1 MVASLLAAFLL
12 SLQLPQAETTTF
24 ADGATAELYAR
35 ARVRHVRQDS
45 LVRDYQ
51 AVVHTRMDVTA
62 GRSRFGRQTALVAH
76 ETVASVT
83 WRAPNDLRVRV
94 LGARS
99 AAPVLRM
106 MVGLNPELDDELDD
120 DVREELRQEVWFDR
134 PWFIPRSLGDSIRL
148 MGVPDRAALHPLAAD
163 ATEYY
168 RFAITDSVSLSVPGR
183 VVRAIKMSVKPKELG
198 ASLVAGDMWIDRET
212 GDVVRLMIVFIGRYL
227 WEEPDGTSPQDSTA
241 ALKENEWANRMLS
254 VEADIEYAL
263 VRQRYWLP
271 HRQLLAI
278 TAEIPWFVNAAIPAR
293 AVSTFSDYQVNTSP
307 DLSFVLQVEDDRTES
322 PPRTR
327 IVAKVGDRYSDD
339 ASTHEERYKNGYY
352 RAGRWS
358 DGRWEVDV
366 PPARSLVSY
375 AWGDEFK
382 VALDA
387 DEQRR
392 IRESVAELA
401 SISEGLPRQWI
412 GQRRLQVAWER
423 FSDIVRFNRV
433 QGLSLGAGLQFRPG
447 PSFTTVL
454 LTGRFAFGDLRPTAS
469 AVLRR
474 DGPSGRFDL
483 SAFWTVSEVEPWT
496 GGLGVGNSIN
506 AFSTGHDDAEY
517 YRKLG
522 AGISYQWNTGVL
534 QDFQF
539 AAFVE
544 SHESTPTAVSAP
556 IPNLFG
562 DGTFPSNTAVAE
574 DVFLHTTLSRL
585 TRIGFTE
592 LQTGADLL
600 GNQDTAAV
608 RLWGSAAIPFRVIQ
622 RTGMLTLRAGAT
634 VGDSLE
640 QMGYRLGG
648 PQTVRGYLYGTR
660 VARQFWSA
668 QLDFA
673 LRKSPIWAPVI
684 FGDVGDTFSSDPLI
698 GGGVGLSLLNG
709 MIRFS
714 LSKGFHPAT
723 DLRFDLVFRAPR

>member
-1 MVASLLAAFLL
+1 MVASLLALFLL

-327 IVAKVGDRYSDD
+327 IVAKVGDRYM
-339 ASTHEERYKNGYY
+339 RMI
-352 RAGRWS
+352 
-358 DGRWEVDV
+358 
-366 PPARSLVSY
+366 
-375 AWGDEFK
+375 
-382 VALDA
+382 
-387 DEQRR
+387 QRR
-392 IRESVAELA
+392 RVY
-401 SISEGLPRQWI
+401 PR
-412 GQRRLQVAWER
+412 
-423 FSDIVRFNRV
+423 
-433 QGLSLGAGLQFRPG
+433 GAL
-447 PSFTTVL
+447 
-454 LTGRFAFGDLRPTAS
+454 
-469 AVLRR
+469 
-474 DGPSGRFDL
+474 
-483 SAFWTVSEVEPWT
+483 
-496 GGLGVGNSIN
+496 
-506 AFSTGHDDAEY
+506 
-517 YRKLG
+517 
-522 AGISYQWNTGVL
+522 
-534 QDFQF
+534 
-539 AAFVE
+539 
-544 SHESTPTAVSAP
+544 
-556 IPNLFG
+556 
-562 DGTFPSNTAVAE
+562 
-574 DVFLHTTLSRL
+574 
-585 TRIGFTE
+585 
-592 LQTGADLL
+592 
-600 GNQDTAAV
+600 
-608 RLWGSAAIPFRVIQ
+608 
-622 RTGMLTLRAGAT
+622 
-634 VGDSLE
+634 
-640 QMGYRLGG
+640 
-648 PQTVRGYLYGTR
+648 
-660 VARQFWSA
+660 
-668 QLDFA
+668 
-673 LRKSPIWAPVI
+673 
-684 FGDVGDTFSSDPLI
+684 
-698 GGGVGLSLLNG
+698 
-709 MIRFS
+709 
-714 LSKGFHPAT
+714 
-723 DLRFDLVFRAPR
+723 